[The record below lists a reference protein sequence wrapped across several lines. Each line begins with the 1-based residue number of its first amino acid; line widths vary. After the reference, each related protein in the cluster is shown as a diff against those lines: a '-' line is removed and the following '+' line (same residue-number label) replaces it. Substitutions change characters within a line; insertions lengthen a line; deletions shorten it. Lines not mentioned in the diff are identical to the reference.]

1 MVWFME
7 SAAEILATSPALKK
21 RAKDVVSLT
30 RYQEKFV
37 DAAEVIRLDPDGAE
51 VSFMARELVQCTL
64 PHKDP
69 GNIPIWR
76 RQNGSVTLAIQQR
89 YDARTGEPIG
99 YPYGSLPRLLLF
111 WITAE
116 AVKTKSRRLELGHS
130 LSAFMRQLGLIP
142 ASAGGGKRSDARRL
156 EKQAKRLF
164 RSIISFDNQGGD
176 RRAQWLDMEVAPV
189 GELWWDWKPNDNPEQ
204 GTLWP
209 GWIELGEK
217 FYAAVTAWPVPLDMR
232 VLRAIKRSP
241 LALDVYAWATWR
253 VFKLSKSTFIPWE
266 GLKEQMGSEYKTVDE
281 FARNVKMA
289 LRKIRVVY
297 PGLKLDYAKG
307 GFTLRP
313 SLTAI
318 APAPK
323 RVVIA
328 GGKSPGD
335 GSDKQ
340 ENVY

>member
-1 MVWFME
+1 
-7 SAAEILATSPALKK
+7 
-21 RAKDVVSLT
+21 
-30 RYQEKFV
+30 
-37 DAAEVIRLDPDGAE
+37 
-51 VSFMARELVQCTL
+51 
-64 PHKDP
+64 
-69 GNIPIWR
+69 
-76 RQNGSVTLAIQQR
+76 
-89 YDARTGEPIG
+89 
-99 YPYGSLPRLLLF
+99 
-111 WITAE
+111 
-116 AVKTKSRRLELGHS
+116 
-130 LSAFMRQLGLIP
+130 
-142 ASAGGGKRSDARRL
+142 
-156 EKQAKRLF
+156 
-164 RSIISFDNQGGD
+164 
-176 RRAQWLDMEVAPV
+176 
-189 GELWWDWKPNDNPEQ
+189 
-204 GTLWP
+204 
-209 GWIELGEK
+209 
-217 FYAAVTAWPVPLDMR
+217 MR

-253 VFKLSKSTFIPWE
+253 VFKLSKPTFIPWE

-328 GGKSPGD
+328 GGKSLGD

-340 ENVY
+340 ENEY